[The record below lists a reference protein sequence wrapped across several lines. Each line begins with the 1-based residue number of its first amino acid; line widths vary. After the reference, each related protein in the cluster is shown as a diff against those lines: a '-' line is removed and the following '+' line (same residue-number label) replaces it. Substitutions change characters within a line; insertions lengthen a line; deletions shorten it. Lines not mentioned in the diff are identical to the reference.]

1 MSLDVET
8 HPVTWHRSSIFA
20 AFIVAATAFTLPGVF
35 GALNG
40 MGAGGGAKPEISNAA
55 NAIVFGVL
63 AVGSIFVGAICNT
76 ITPKWTLVAG
86 TLGYVPYAA
95 GFYVVDKYGKD
106 WLLLFGSV
114 TCGLSACFLWVASG
128 AILLGYPEENRKGI
142 AISIKFALQNLG
154 ASIGGIISFALNIRR
169 AYRGSISNATYV
181 VLIVIMC
188 LGFPFAL
195 LLPKA
200 SRVERA
206 DGRKVIIRKSPSF
219 LNEFHLLAK
228 LIRIPTV
235 LAIVPLMLYA
245 QWFLS
250 YQWQFN
256 FAYFTVRHRALNS
269 MLFYITGLI
278 AALLFGALLDWER
291 FTRKTRARIGF
302 IILLVTTGSSWILG
316 QAVQVH
322 FSKTTPTLDW
332 AEGGSAGLGTF
343 TFLWWGAVD
352 PLVMTYMYWLA
363 GSLTNNVNEATFLT
377 ALINSV
383 GCVGSTMGFV
393 ISTMKFSYN
402 GSCAI
407 NLALFVLAMPSLS
420 WVAFTKVSDTS
431 HGGSLT
437 GLADADAAA
446 YTTKDNIVD
455 AKTAGIVSEKSIS
468 TR

>member
-1 MSLDVET
+1 MSLDIET
-8 HPVTWHRSSIFA
+8 HPVTWYRSSIFA

-95 GFYVVDKYGKD
+95 GFYVVDRYQKD

-169 AYRGSISNATYV
+169 AYRGSISHHT
-181 VLIVIMC
+181 
-188 LGFPFAL
+188 
-195 LLPKA
+195 
-200 SRVERA
+200 
-206 DGRKVIIRKSPSF
+206 KVASF
-219 LNEFHLLAK
+219 LKEFHLLAK

-278 AALLFGALLDWER
+278 AALLFGWLLDWER

-407 NLALFVLAMPSLS
+407 NLALFVLSMPSLS

-446 YTTKDNIVD
+446 YTSEVNIVD
-455 AKTAGIVSEKSIS
+455 TKTAGIVSEK
-468 TR
+468 TLC

>member
-1 MSLDVET
+1 MRLDSMLSTGTKRTGYSSSALSPADCQLASSGLRVAPSCSDT
-8 HPVTWHRSSIFA
+8 PKRTARALPVSDPCLSHPVPAPCSPQHP
-20 AFIVAATAFTLPGVF
+20 V
-35 GALNG
+35 
-40 MGAGGGAKPEISNAA
+40 
-55 NAIVFGVL
+55 
-63 AVGSIFVGAICNT
+63 
-76 ITPKWTLVAG
+76 
-86 TLGYVPYAA
+86 
-95 GFYVVDKYGKD
+95 
-106 WLLLFGSV
+106 
-114 TCGLSACFLWVASG
+114 
-128 AILLGYPEENRKGI
+128 
-142 AISIKFALQNLG
+142 SIKFALQNLG

-188 LGFPFAL
+188 LGLPFAL
-195 LLPKA
+195 FLPKA
-200 SRVERA
+200 SRVERT

-219 LNEFHLLAK
+219 LKEFHLLSK

-278 AALLFGALLDWER
+278 AALLFGWLLDWER

-352 PLVMTYMYWLA
+352 PLYV
-363 GSLTNNVNEATFLT
+363 
-377 ALINSV
+377 
-383 GCVGSTMGFV
+383 
-393 ISTMKFSYN
+393 
-402 GSCAI
+402 
-407 NLALFVLAMPSLS
+407 
-420 WVAFTKVSDTS
+420 
-431 HGGSLT
+431 
-437 GLADADAAA
+437 
-446 YTTKDNIVD
+446 
-455 AKTAGIVSEKSIS
+455 
-468 TR
+468 